1 MTRRLAIALLA
12 AGVAAT
18 LGGCLVPPG
27 AAERATDAARDLN
40 LAARFGRMDI
50 AVIRTATAARAAF
63 IARHASW
70 GKTLRILDV
79 EMAGITLPDPAN
91 AVVLV
96 DVTWMPFNES
106 TTRITRVAQFWH
118 DEREGWQLVREKQVA
133 GELGLFGEP
142 IEPRLQLKPAQ
153 FATTVIR

>member
-1 MTRRLAIALLA
+1 MRAWCAVSLLS
-12 AGVAAT
+12 AGFGACVM
-18 LGGCLVPPG
+18 PPG
-27 AAERATDAARDLN
+27 AAERATDAARELN

-50 AVIRTATAARAAF
+50 AATRTAEIARAAF
-63 IARHASW
+63 IARHAGW
-70 GKTLRILDV
+70 GKTLRIVDL
-79 EMAGITLPDPAN
+79 EMAGITLSDPAN

-106 TTRITRVAQFWH
+106 TTRTTRVAQFWR
-118 DEREGWQLVREKQVA
+118 DEKHGWLLVREKQIA

-142 IEPRLQLKPAQ
+142 IAPRPRSKPAQ